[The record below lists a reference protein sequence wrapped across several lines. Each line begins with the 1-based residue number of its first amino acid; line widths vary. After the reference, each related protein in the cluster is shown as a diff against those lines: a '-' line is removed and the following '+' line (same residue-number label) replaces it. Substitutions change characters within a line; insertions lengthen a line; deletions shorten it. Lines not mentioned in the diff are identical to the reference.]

1 MIFAFEHKQPSFAE
15 PFDGWVADNAT
26 VIGDVYLGFEASI
39 WFGAVLRGDNGLIHI
54 GEQSNVQENAVIHTD
69 AGLEV
74 RIGDRVTVGHLAM
87 LHGCAIGDE
96 SLIGIGAV
104 TADIPILDV
113 VSLALNEPATYAA
126 QLNAHHAEISAFGGM
141 FLLLVFLHFF
151 MDSEKTTHWF
161 GWIEKPLAKLGNPAL
176 HHGFSRSRLP
186 RITGQEL

>member
-15 PFDGWVADNAT
+15 PFGGWVADTAT

-104 TADIPILDV
+104 VLNGAQIGKRCLIGANALVTENMIIPDNSLVLGSPAKV
-113 VSLALNEPATYAA
+113 VKTLSDQQSATLKLSAIHYAA
-126 QLNAHHAEISAFGGM
+126 HAKRMKQGLQPVSCP
-141 FLLLVFLHFF
+141 
-151 MDSEKTTHWF
+151 D
-161 GWIEKPLAKLGNPAL
+161 
-176 HHGFSRSRLP
+176 
-186 RITGQEL
+186 

>member
-1 MIFAFEHKQPSFAE
+1 MILSFEHKKPVFAE
-15 PFDGWVADNAT
+15 PFSGWVADTAM
-26 VIGDVYLGFEASI
+26 VLGDVYLGFEASI

-104 TADIPILDV
+104 VLNGAQIGKRCLIGANALVTENMIIPDNSLVLGSPAKV
-113 VSLALNEPATYAA
+113 VKTLSDQQSATLKLSAIHYAA
-126 QLNAHHAEISAFGGM
+126 HAKRM
-141 FLLLVFLHFF
+141 
-151 MDSEKTTHWF
+151 KT
-161 GWIEKPLAKLGNPAL
+161 GLSPMNCPD
-176 HHGFSRSRLP
+176 
-186 RITGQEL
+186 